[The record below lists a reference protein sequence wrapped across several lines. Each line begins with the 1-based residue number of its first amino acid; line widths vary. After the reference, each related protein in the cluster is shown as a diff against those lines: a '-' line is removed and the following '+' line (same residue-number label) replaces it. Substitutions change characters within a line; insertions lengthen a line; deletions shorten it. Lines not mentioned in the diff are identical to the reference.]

1 MAATPSVAPSD
12 KELSPVVTKLRTE
25 NPSTGVPKLLQQ
37 LKSEHSDWAVSEK
50 RLRKLLQALNLPST
64 AVDTAVDSTGGDGD
78 GEKGLVADTG
88 LDPSINVGGIAPKV
102 KARIFGGEKGKGLV
116 AREKILQGEVS
127 WSEEPWIVTADP

>member
-12 KELSPVVTKLRTE
+12 EELSPVVTKLRTE

-64 AVDTAVDSTGGDGD
+64 AVDSTGGDGD
-78 GEKGLVADTG
+78 GETGLVADTG

-102 KARIFGGEKGKGLV
+102 KARMFGGEKGKGLV
-116 AREKILQGEVS
+116 AREKILQGEVL

>member
-1 MAATPSVAPSD
+1 MAATSSVAPLD
-12 KELSPVVTKLRTE
+12 EDLSPVVTKLRTE

-50 RLRKLLQALNLPST
+50 RLRKLLQALNLSST
-64 AVDTAVDSTGGDGD
+64 AVDSKGGNGD
-78 GEKGLVADTG
+78 GETGLVADTG

-102 KARIFGGEKGKGLV
+102 KARMFGGEKGKGLV
-116 AREKILQGEVS
+116 AREKILQGEVL

>member
-1 MAATPSVAPSD
+1 MAATSSVAPSD
-12 KELSPVVTKLRTE
+12 EELSPVVTKLRTE

-50 RLRKLLQALNLPST
+50 RLRKLLQTLNLPST
-64 AVDTAVDSTGGDGD
+64 AVDSTGGDVD
-78 GEKGLVADTG
+78 GETGLVADTG

-102 KARIFGGEKGKGLV
+102 KARMFGGEKGKGLV
-116 AREKILQGEVS
+116 ARDKILQGEVI